1 MSETSIVLPVTH
13 QTKGRARQAAGG
25 GNLADWCLAWINT
38 GIQLSPDSAPGLP
51 RYLIADDPETG
62 ELYALHTARP
72 RCLIRMVETNRGG
85 YIAQP
90 VETYE
95 PATLTSAQL
104 SDILTGAEAA
114 AAAATEG
121 E

>member
-1 MSETSIVLPVTH
+1 MSQTSIVLPCTH

-25 GNLADWCLAWINT
+25 SSLAEWCLAWINT
-38 GIQLSPDSAPGLP
+38 GIQLSPEPAPGLP

-62 ELYALHTARP
+62 ELYAIHTARP
-72 RCLIRMVETNRGG
+72 RCLIRLVETNRGG

-95 PATLTSAQL
+95 PATLSSDQL
-104 SDILTGAEAA
+104 SQILTGAEDAA
-114 AAAATEG
+114 AQATQE
-121 E
+121 